1 MTNQTTDDTILET
14 RLASLAGQQIR
25 LQQQVADGHLR
36 GHEYMALLT
45 PITKRIRE
53 IDPVGNTYPNIYQKV
68 RAKIWV
74 QNP

>member
-1 MTNQTTDDTILET
+1 MTDQTTDDTILET

-25 LQQQVADGHLR
+25 LQMQVADGALR

-53 IDPVGNTYPNIYQKV
+53 IDPVGNSYPNIYQKV
-68 RAKIWV
+68 REQIWV
-74 QNP
+74 PNP

>member
-1 MTNQTTDDTILET
+1 MNTTDTILET

-25 LQQQVADGHLR
+25 LQQQVADGDLR
-36 GHEYMALLT
+36 GHEYMALLI

-53 IDPVGNTYPNIYQKV
+53 IDPVGNTYCYIYQKV
-68 RAKIWV
+68 RAQIWV